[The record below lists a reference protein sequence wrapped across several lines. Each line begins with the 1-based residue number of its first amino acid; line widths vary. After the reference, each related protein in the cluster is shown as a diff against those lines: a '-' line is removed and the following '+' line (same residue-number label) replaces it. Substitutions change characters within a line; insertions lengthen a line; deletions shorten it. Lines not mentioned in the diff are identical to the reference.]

1 MDVIKMELEGDPLA
15 IETHYITEEEKK
27 PILKMELEVDPLAI
41 ETSDITDVE
50 EKEPILKDVTIKTPI
65 KTECKDYDLPSKV
78 KYEAQKQWFDLDMT
92 KEDVKQE
99 VTAEDNEVFTDSCS
113 TWIALQHQR
122 RL

>member
-78 KYEAQKQWFDLDMT
+78 KYEAQGRTRRSSPRL
-92 KEDVKQE
+92 KEIEKRSQGPTTVG
-99 VTAEDNEVFTDSCS
+99 S
-113 TWIALQHQR
+113 
-122 RL
+122 